1 MIEVINRAV
10 QFITELVLVPSIV
23 ADLRQE
29 IHTSWVYDDFKVLNK
44 LNTVV
49 DTILALISSLDP
61 ESIALQLINRLWFCR
76 ICCDP
81 LFRISHI
88 SNILIYSLIGKTCT
102 IHFIPHEYLFVLNI
116 NESTKQC

>member
-44 LNTVV
+44 LNTAV
-49 DTILALISSLDP
+49 DTVLAFFSTFDP
-61 ESIALQLINRLWFCR
+61 KTIAF
-76 ICCDP
+76 
-81 LFRISHI
+81 
-88 SNILIYSLIGKTCT
+88 
-102 IHFIPHEYLFVLNI
+102 
-116 NESTKQC
+116 